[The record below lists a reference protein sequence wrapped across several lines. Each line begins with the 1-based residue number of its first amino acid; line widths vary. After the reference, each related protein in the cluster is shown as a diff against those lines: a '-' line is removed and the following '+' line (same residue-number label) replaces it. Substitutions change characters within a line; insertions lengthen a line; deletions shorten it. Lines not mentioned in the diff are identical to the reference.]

1 MEYLQNGFILELSP
15 GAFPLST
22 DSIALGSF
30 VKLPKNAQ
38 VVDLG
43 AGCGTLGLMLCARDS
58 SCCVTG
64 IELDETAHRMALQN
78 AQTNG
83 ICHRLKS
90 ICADLT
96 DRACLPPAGS
106 ADCVVSNP
114 PYFSG
119 GFVSKATPLAR
130 SQQACPLEAVFG
142 AAAHCLRFGGEL
154 FMVHKPE
161 QLGQLCALGIARR
174 LEPKELLM
182 LHHKEDGPCSLVL
195 LRFRKGAKPG
205 LTISQQT
212 LFDRQGQ
219 TTAYYKDIYHL

>member
-1 MEYLQNGFILELSP
+1 MEYLQNGFTLELCP

-30 VKLPKNAQ
+30 VKLPKNAR

-58 SCCVTG
+58 GCCVTG
-64 IELDETAHRMALQN
+64 IELDEAAHRMALYN
-78 AQTNG
+78 AQANG
-83 ICHRLKS
+83 IGHRLKS
-90 ICADLT
+90 ICADLA
-96 DRACLPPAGS
+96 DRACLPSAGS

-119 GFVSKATPLAR
+119 GFISKATPLAR
-130 SQQACPLEAVFG
+130 SQQACPLDAVFD

-161 QLGQLCALGIARR
+161 QLAQLCALSIARR

-182 LHHKEDGPCSLVL
+182 LHHKENGPCSLVL

-205 LTISQQT
+205 LTIKQQM
-212 LFDRQGQ
+212 LFDSQGQ
-219 TTAYYKDIYHL
+219 ATAYYKEIYHL